1 VIEMPVSLFITI
13 ADGRITAIDEYVDSK
28 ATDLLI
34 ELVPRS

>member
-1 VIEMPVSLFITI
+1 MHET
-13 ADGRITAIDEYVDSK
+13 GRITAIDEYVDSK